1 MAVKSVIGQ
10 ECHRSRVSSVKS
22 VINDS
27 GAQIHH
33 IRYKY
38 IYLYL
43 ICSRIIP
50 HNPKNL
56 NDQ

>member
-10 ECHRSRVSSVKS
+10 ECHY
-22 VINDS
+22 DS

-43 ICSRIIP
+43 ICYRIIP

-56 NDQ
+56 NDLNDQ